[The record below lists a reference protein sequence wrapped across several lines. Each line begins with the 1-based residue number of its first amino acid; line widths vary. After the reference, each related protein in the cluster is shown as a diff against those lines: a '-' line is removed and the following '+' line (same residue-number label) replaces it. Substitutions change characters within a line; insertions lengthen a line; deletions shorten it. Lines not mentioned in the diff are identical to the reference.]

1 NRACWWKLT
10 LPCEGSA
17 SLSPGQEEEYPSVLP
32 DPKQDI
38 HSASRTIGST
48 AVEVRKMNEQVYIR
62 CAEISALSTVEAP
75 FRVELPPDR
84 TLQRMA
90 EAGRLRLVDGRSRRD
105 LETQWHDGYLWATAP
120 KEHLSGHFYLQTSS
134 LPAPVRIRAR
144 RDRATR
150 QILVEEGGKPVL
162 QYNYWTVDR
171 PDRHAQVSAENRIYS
186 RARSDYIHPL
196 YGLSGEVMTE
206 DWPVDH
212 PHHRGIYWA
221 WPEVDYRGERG
232 DLHALQRVFA
242 YPTGRY
248 RVTEGAVFAQIEAE
262 SVWRWEGQ
270 EAIVQEWAVIRAYRC
285 TGQGRCIDLTFYIT
299 ALKEPVLLARRGTNL
314 YGGLN
319 MRLSAIQGQRFAKH
333 TDGKQAWAGAFGVFP
348 GGRQECGLLIFP
360 HEQNPYHPPDWVE
373 YPGLNWIQPTFPASG
388 VRHALQ
394 PGEPLVLRYRLW
406 IKPGEEPSPDL
417 WQAYWQAYTSLIGG

>member
-1 NRACWWKLT
+1 MNTRVSISSDRVAAL
-10 LPCEGSA
+10 
-17 SLSPGQEEEYPSVLP
+17 
-32 DPKQDI
+32 
-38 HSASRTIGST
+38 SRTES
-48 AVEVRKMNEQVYIR
+48 
-62 CAEISALSTVEAP
+62 P
-75 FRVELPPDR
+75 FCLELPPDR

-90 EAGRLRLVDGRSRRD
+90 ELGRLRLVDTRSRHQ
-105 LETQWHDGYLWATAP
+105 LETHWSDGYLWAIAP
-120 KEHLSGHFYLQTSS
+120 GERFSGRFHLQASS

-144 RDRATR
+144 RDSATR
-150 QILVEEGGKPVL
+150 QILVEEVGQPVL

-186 RARSDYIHPL
+186 RPRSDYIHPL
-196 YGLSGEVMTE
+196 YGPSGEVMTE
-206 DWPVDH
+206 DWPLDH

-221 WPEVDYRGERG
+221 YPEVDYCGERG

-242 YPTGRY
+242 HPTGRC
-248 RVTEGAVFAQIEAE
+248 RVTEGSVFAQIEAE
-262 SVWRWEGQ
+262 STWQWEGQ
-270 EAIVQEWAVIRAYRC
+270 EAIVQEWAVVRAYRL

-299 ALKEPVLLARRGTNL
+299 ALREPVLLARRGTNL

-319 MRLSAIQGQRFAKH
+319 MRLSAIQRQRFVKH
-333 TDGKQAWAGAFGVFP
+333 KEGKQAWAGAFGVFP

-360 HEQNPYHPPDWVE
+360 HGQNPYHPPDWVE
-373 YPGLNWIQPTFPASG
+373 YPDLNWIQPTFPASG

-417 WQAYWQAYTSLIGG
+417 WQAYWQAYTSLIGGD

>member
-1 NRACWWKLT
+1 MS
-10 LPCEGSA
+10 E
-17 SLSPGQEEEYPSVLP
+17 QISVR
-32 DPKQDI
+32 D
-38 HSASRTIGST
+38 T
-48 AVEVRKMNEQVYIR
+48 
-62 CAEISALSTVEAP
+62 EISVFSMVEAP

-84 TLQRMA
+84 ALQRMA
-90 EAGRLRLVDGRSRRD
+90 EAGRLRLVDGRFGHR
-105 LETQWHDGYLWATAP
+105 LETQWCDGYLWAMAP
-120 KEHLSGHFYLQTSS
+120 KGRLSGHFYLQTSS
-134 LPAPVRIRAR
+134 PPAPVRIRAR

-150 QILVEEGGKPVL
+150 QILVEEEGQPVL
-162 QYNYWTVDR
+162 QYNYWMVDR
-171 PDRHAQVSAENRIYS
+171 PERHAQVSAENRIYS
-186 RARSDYIHPL
+186 RPRSDYIHPL

-206 DWPVDH
+206 DWPLDH

-242 YPTGRY
+242 YPAGRY
-248 RVTEGAVFAQIEAE
+248 RVIEGAVFAQIEAE

-270 EAIVQEWAVIRAYRC
+270 ETIVQEWAVIRAYRR

-319 MRLSAIQGQRFAKH
+319 MRLSAIQGQRFVKH

-360 HEQNPYHPPDWVE
+360 YEQNPYHPPDWVE
-373 YPGLNWIQPTFPASG
+373 YPELNWIQPTFPASG
-388 VRHALQ
+388 VRHELQ
-394 PGEPLVLRYRLW
+394 PGKPLVLRYRLW
-406 IKPGEEPSPDL
+406 IKPGEEPSSDL
-417 WQAYWQAYTSLIGG
+417 WQAYWRAYSSMTGGD